1 MKQLSLNMMANLE
14 GGGAPIAENRA
25 CYSAC
30 ALYSF
35 ACANGL
41 GFLKRLAS
49 RLIDVYCKGCHCPDT
64 TM

>member
-1 MKQLSLNMMANLE
+1 MKQLSLNKMASIE
-14 GGGAPIAENRA
+14 GGIGTENRA
-25 CYSAC
+25 CLSAC

-49 RLIDVYCKGCHCPDT
+49 RLIDVYCTGCGCTDSIK
-64 TM
+64 

>member
-1 MKQLSLNMMANLE
+1 MKQLSLNKMAILE
-14 GGGAPIAENRA
+14 GGGGSSENRA

-49 RLIDVYCKGCHCPDT
+49 RLIDVYCTGCGCNFDHT
-64 TM
+64 

>member
-1 MKQLSLNMMANLE
+1 MKQLSLNKMASIE
-14 GGGAPIAENRA
+14 GGAALENRA
-25 CYSAC
+25 CLSAC

-49 RLIDVYCKGCHCPDT
+49 RLIDVYCKGCHCSDT
-64 TM
+64 V